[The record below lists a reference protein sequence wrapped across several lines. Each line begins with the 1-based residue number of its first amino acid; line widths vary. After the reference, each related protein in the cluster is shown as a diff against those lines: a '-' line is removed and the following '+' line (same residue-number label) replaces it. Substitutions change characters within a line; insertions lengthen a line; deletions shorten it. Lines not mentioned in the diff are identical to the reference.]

1 VGIEGVSPETVTL
14 DAGEWRRYQE
24 YVGGLEKQQTAD
36 GVELKRLRPLVERLE
51 REEAERQRIA
61 DLPAV
66 SRFSWSKIAMLS
78 VAAALTV
85 ANIFLLVLFIRLA
98 FITPFIWVFVALTAV
113 SLVVAARAFL
123 TRSLIAPLVF
133 SVTVIVAFV
142 VVNTMAAAMPVSDD
156 QFSLSVS
163 QADGQSSSEWAVVIL
178 DPTGSERFR
187 QAVEAGTTHFE
198 YPIAGLAEGETIVAQ
213 TTAPGTKCSLS
224 LGRLTVAQTVYMDPG
239 PLDCRYTV
247 PVAPAAPVVEEAPA
261 AVEEPAPAPPV
272 EEVPVEAPAPAPPV
286 EQPAPAQPAPQA
298 PSEGVSYAN
307 CDAVRAA
314 GAAPIRTGDPGWQ
327 QKFDRDGD
335 GVGCE

>member
-1 VGIEGVSPETVTL
+1 MGIEEDLPETVTL

-24 YVGGLEKQQTAD
+24 YVEGLERQQTTD

-85 ANIFLLVLFIRLA
+85 ANIFLLVQFIRLA
-98 FITPFIWVFVALTAV
+98 IPTPFIWVFVVLTAI

-123 TRSLIAPLVF
+123 TRSLMAPLVF
-133 SVTVIVAFV
+133 TVTVIVAFII
-142 VVNTMAAAMPVSDD
+142 VNSMAAATPVSEDE
-156 QFSLSVS
+156 FSLSVS

-178 DPTGSERFR
+178 DPTGGERFR

-224 LGRLTVAQTVYMDPG
+224 LGRLTVAQTVYVDPG

-247 PVAPAAPVVEEAPA
+247 PVAPAAP

-298 PSEGVSYAN
+298 PSESVSYAN

-314 GAAPIRTGDPGWQ
+314 GAAPIRSGDPGWQ

>member
-1 VGIEGVSPETVTL
+1 MGIEEDLPETVTL

-24 YVGGLEKQQTAD
+24 YVEGLERQQTAD

-78 VAAALTV
+78 VAAILTV
-85 ANIFLLVLFIRLA
+85 ANIFLLVQFIRLA
-98 FITPFIWVFVALTAV
+98 IPTPFIWVFVVLTAI

-123 TRSLIAPLVF
+123 TRSLMAPLVF
-133 SVTVIVAFV
+133 TVTVIVAFII
-142 VVNTMAAAMPVSDD
+142 VNSMAAATPVSDD
-156 QFSLSVS
+156 KFSLSVS
-163 QADGQSSSEWAVVIL
+163 QTDGQSSSEWSVVIL
-178 DPTGSERFR
+178 DPTGGERFR
-187 QAVEAGTTHFE
+187 QPVEAGTTHFE

-224 LGRLTVAQTVYMDPG
+224 LGRLTVAQTVYVDPG

-247 PVAPAAPVVEEAPA
+247 LVAPAAPAVEEAPA

-298 PSEGVSYAN
+298 PSESVSYAN

-314 GAAPIRTGDPGWQ
+314 GAAPIRSGDPGWQ